1 MPEQAEGG
9 RRSALPWLW
18 LSAVIVIIDYLTKQ
32 MAEASLTLYQPV
44 PVWPFFN
51 LTLMY
56 NYGAAFSFLSD
67 AGGWQRWFFA
77 GLAGLVS
84 IAIIGWLKGT
94 ERRQR
99 LLAIALALILGGALG
114 NLWDRLLLGYVVD
127 FLDVY
132 YASWHWPAFNVADSA
147 ITVGAVL
154 MVLDALRGKQDKRD

>member
-1 MPEQAEGG
+1 MPEQPEEG
-9 RRSALPWLW
+9 RETALPWLW
-18 LSAVIVIIDYLTKQ
+18 LSAVIVVLDYLSKQ

-44 PVWPFFN
+44 PVWPSFN

-84 IAIIGWLKGT
+84 IAIVWWLKGT
-94 ERRQR
+94 DRRQR
-99 LLAIALALILGGALG
+99 MLGIALALILGGALG

-147 ITVGAVL
+147 ITIGAVL
-154 MVLDALRGKQDKRD
+154 MVVDALWGKQDRQG